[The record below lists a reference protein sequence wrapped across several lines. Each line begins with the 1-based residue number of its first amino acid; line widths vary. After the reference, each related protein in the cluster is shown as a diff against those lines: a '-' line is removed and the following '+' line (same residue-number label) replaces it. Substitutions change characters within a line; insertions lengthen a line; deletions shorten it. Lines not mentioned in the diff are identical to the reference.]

1 MFVLTLGHGV
11 YGFTLDPSVGEFIL
25 SNEAIQC
32 PQEGK
37 IYAFN
42 EGNYQVGP
50 VGKALMLDLTLCC
63 QGAHA
68 AAWLACPLQC

>member
-50 VGKALMLDLTLCC
+50 VGVVVA
-63 QGAHA
+63 
-68 AAWLACPLQC
+68 